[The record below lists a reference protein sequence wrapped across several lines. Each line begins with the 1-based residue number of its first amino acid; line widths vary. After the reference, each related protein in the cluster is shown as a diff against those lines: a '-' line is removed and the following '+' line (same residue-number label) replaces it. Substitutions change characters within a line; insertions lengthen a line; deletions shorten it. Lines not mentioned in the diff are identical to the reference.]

1 MKPNYKAKWERAV
14 WRIVYLQDKV
24 EKLLRERRK
33 LLGPN
38 GASWRKTLAGTRF
51 KSKRLPRRIPVA

>member
-1 MKPNYKAKWERAV
+1 MRLTKLDKALSKIHILELRV
-14 WRIVYLQDKV
+14 K
-24 EKLLRERRK
+24 KLERERRL

-51 KSKRLPRRIPVA
+51 TSRRVPRT